1 MIPIQKLLSRIR
13 WDPSFGDATFE
24 VEYEDRKS
32 GLIRVELQQ
41 IISVD
46 FNSFSIEDQLGRIVA
61 VPLHRI
67 KTVYR
72 NGDLIWSRLKKE

>member
-13 WDPSFGDATFE
+13 WDPSFGKASFE
-24 VEYEDRKS
+24 IEYEDRKS
-32 GLIRVELQQ
+32 GLLRIGLQQ
-41 IISVD
+41 ITSID
-46 FNSFSIEDQLGRIVA
+46 PNSFSIEDEMGRVVT

-72 NGDLIWSRLKKE
+72 NGDLIWSRLKG